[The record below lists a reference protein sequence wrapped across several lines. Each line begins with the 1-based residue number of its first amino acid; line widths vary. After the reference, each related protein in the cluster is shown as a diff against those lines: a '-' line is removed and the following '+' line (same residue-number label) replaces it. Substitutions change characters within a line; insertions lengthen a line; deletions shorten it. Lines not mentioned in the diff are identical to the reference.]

1 MFIKAQRIIEDEDGT
16 FWLDCYVNSD
26 FISNL
31 DIVEDVDNKCNVY
44 TGYLTNDEDF
54 EFEISESELEKITK

>member
-1 MFIKAQRIIEDEDGT
+1 MFIKAKRIIEDKDGT

-31 DIVEDVDNKCNVY
+31 SIVEDEDNKSNVY

-54 EFEISESELEKITK
+54 EFEISESELEKLTK